1 MTKASIVAAT
11 VFVWSAGFAATG
23 VLATWVKTPTI
34 TSAPVAVLAHATPP
48 PPADVVGAAPVAVAA
63 EAPTIVLPTV
73 EIVGTIARP
82 VVATPPKPKAPRDIS
97 EMHCT
102 PFRPLEQGSN
112 AVQICD

>member
-23 VLATWVKTPTI
+23 ALATWVKTPTI

-48 PPADVVGAAPVAVAA
+48 PPAEVVGAAPVAVAA

-73 EIVGTIARP
+73 EIVGTTPPP
-82 VVATPPKPKAPRDIS
+82 VVAPPKPKAPRDIS
-97 EMHCT
+97 EMHCA

-112 AVQICD
+112 SVQVCD